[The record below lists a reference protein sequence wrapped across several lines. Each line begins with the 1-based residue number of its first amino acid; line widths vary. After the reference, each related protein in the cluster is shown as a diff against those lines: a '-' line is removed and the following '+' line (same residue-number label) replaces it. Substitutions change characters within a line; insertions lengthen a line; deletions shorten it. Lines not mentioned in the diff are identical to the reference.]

1 MRESKI
7 LKGLETTIIGFD
19 SIEDA
24 LGPNYQTVIN
34 FWLFVE
40 SLDKETLDF
49 IGKDYRNHTYDY
61 DTETKIVGILKQII
75 PHEGRLWQDIVD
87 VVKVLVGETFTF
99 SRNKSYAITWA
110 THEIIGMHKLIE
122 IGHDFRI
129 LKLF

>member
-1 MRESKI
+1 MKESKI
-7 LKGLETTIIGFD
+7 LKGLETTINGFD

-49 IGKDYRNHTYDY
+49 MGKGYRSHPYDY
-61 DTETKIVGILKQII
+61 DTEEKIVGILKQII
-75 PHEGRLWQDIVD
+75 PHEGRLWLEIVN
-87 VVKVLVGETFTF
+87 VVKVLVGETHTF
-99 SRNKSYAITWA
+99 PKSKSYAIAWA